1 MNMSLRSRLLA
12 AALTTVALLPV
23 AACGSTATEDTSAA
37 AAESV
42 PDVIEP
48 LPDTPTPQLPV
59 TVESADGQMID
70 ITDVDRIIPLSGSI
84 AEVVFTLG
92 LGDNVVGRD
101 ITATFEQAADLP
113 VVTRGHDVS
122 AESVLSLHPTVILAS
137 ATTGPAEAVEQIRAA
152 GIPMVMFSGAGDLT
166 DVDRSIAEIAAA
178 LGVDEAGDELRE
190 RTADRIAEVQKS
202 VPDVDPPLKV
212 AFLYLRGSASIY
224 LIGGERSGASG
235 LIEAAGAVDAG
246 KEAGFDADFTPITS
260 EAMVASAPDVILVMT
275 KGLESVGGIDGL
287 LELPGIAQ
295 TPAGM
300 DRRVAWIDDGIILN
314 YGPRTDQVLASL
326 VEQIYGDDR

>member
-1 MNMSLRSRLLA
+1 MSVRYRRMVAVLA
-12 AALTTVALLPV
+12 AAVVLPL
-23 AACGSTATEDTSAA
+23 AACDSTPASDT
-37 AAESV
+37 AEPTV
-42 PDVIEP
+42 DPIPDVVEP
-48 LPDTPTPQLPV
+48 LDGVPEPNLPV
-59 TVESADGQMID
+59 TIESADGETVE
-70 ITDVDRIIPLSGSI
+70 ITDVDRIIPLSGAI

-137 ATTGPAEAVEQIRAA
+137 ATTGPAEAIDQIRAA
-152 GIPMVMFSGAGDLT
+152 GIPLVMFSGSADLT
-166 DVDRSIAEIAAA
+166 DVDRSIGEIATA
-178 LGVDEAGDELRE
+178 LGVDEAGDRLRA
-190 RTADRIAEVQKS
+190 RTADRIAAVQAQ
-202 VPDVDPPLKV
+202 VPDTDPPLRV

-260 EAMVASAPDVILVMT
+260 EAMAAAAPDVIMVMT

-295 TPAGM
+295 TPAGL
-300 DRRVAWIDDGIILN
+300 DRKIVWIDDGIILN
-314 YGPRTDQVLASL
+314 YGPRTDLVLASL
-326 VEQIYGDDR
+326 VDQIYGPVD

>member
-1 MNMSLRSRLLA
+1 MSMRSTRRLVVLA
-12 AALTTVALLPV
+12 VGTMLLSV
-23 AACGSTATEDTSAA
+23 ACGSAEPVDLATAI
-37 AAESV
+37 
-42 PDVIEP
+42 PDVVEP
-48 LPDTPTPQLPV
+48 LEEVPVPQLPV
-59 TVESADGQMID
+59 TVISADGTEVEV
-70 ITDVDRIIPLSGSI
+70 TDVDRLVPLTGAIS
-84 AEVVFTLG
+84 EVVFTLG

-101 ITATFEQAADLP
+101 VTATFDQAADLP

-122 AESVLSLHPTVILAS
+122 AEGVLSLHPTLVLAS
-137 ATTGPAEAVEQIRAA
+137 LSTGPAEAMEQIRAA
-152 GIPMVMFSGAGDLT
+152 GIPVIIFDGVADLADVDRNIAQIADALGVSGAGEQLRART
-166 DVDRSIAEIAAA
+166 AERIAA
-178 LGVDEAGDELRE
+178 
-190 RTADRIAEVQKS
+190 VQET
-202 VPDVDPPLKV
+202 VPDGTPPRV

-260 EAMVASAPDVILVMT
+260 EAMAAAAPDVILVMT

-295 TPAGM
+295 TPAGL
-300 DRRVAWIDDGIILN
+300 DRRVVWIDDGIILN

-326 VEQIYGDDR
+326 VDQIYRSAQS